1 MVSKKLLYLFIT
13 ACLLLFSACGSN
25 NGKSNKANVDDA
37 AIQELKTK
45 VIDDIKAFGAKDAY
59 FDEDDYFVDCVDP
72 AEISANA
79 DQVAEAMFP
88 MVEEVPGVKG
98 CKVVDFTTKKEL
110 GRYKKK

>member
-1 MVSKKLLYLFIT
+1 MSGIKIFGIQTISMTLTEYF
-13 ACLLLFSACGSN
+13 
-25 NGKSNKANVDDA
+25 
-37 AIQELKTK
+37 QELKTK
-45 VIDDIKAFGAKDAY
+45 VIDDIKAFGAKNAY
-59 FDEDDYFVDCVDP
+59 LDEDDYFVYCVDP

-79 DQVAEAMFP
+79 NQVAEAMFP